1 MRLASVYFGV
11 VGLAVAYR
19 LAAISKDCAT
29 ALTAAILVSSLAFFL
44 YFLRESRPYALLA
57 TLSGLVLWSYW
68 KALSR
73 GGPMP
78 RWRCLALFLTSA
90 LLLYTHYFGAFV
102 LAAVGVYHLFLAR
115 WRANW
120 WLVTLTAAAA
130 VLTFAAWLPIA
141 LPALINTRHDLSNT
155 RFSFLSASYAIAA
168 VFSNGLV
175 FPPLVAGAI
184 VILKRKRLS
193 QSETYITFV
202 AFTAAVLAVAT
213 NEFIPFIVD
222 NRLRYLHILAI
233 PIVCSTAIALK
244 YAVSW
249 RMLRPLIIG
258 LWIAACFIYT
268 ESDAFGVFSG
278 RRVQDVDR
286 PVHLQDFVYESERVP
301 SQNGIILAYYPI
313 ESGAVEKR
321 LRYYRSALSDWDT
334 IVNVWQDKKGAVE
347 ILTDESE
354 LNTLEGIAANSSAL
368 WVIHNPRRTDFEST
382 DVYQSWLT
390 RRYQWCKRLLE
401 KTESVIDV
409 YVKQAIPC
417 DLVTDDAPWRLHYE
431 NGTQLANVEY
441 GLSPNELVVYLW
453 WRDTIDGVYSLS
465 LQLFDAQSNKVG
477 QLDAVIA
484 EDPIDIFS
492 FDISALAS
500 GEYSLQMIVYDFVS
514 KRSQSGI
521 ILDSQQRFERALEIA
536 GFEIG
541 G

>member
-1 MRLASVYFGV
+1 MLRTTKPKTVIKSTTAEMNPVDSKFGLSVAVACFLFVFANGLTSLKSTPIGWDEVNTAFHLFSNGLDKQRTVAETVAGVAKGSPEHGPLYFALLNLWNKIAGSDLFALRLLSVYFGV

-19 LAAISKDCAT
+19 LAAISKDSAT
-29 ALTAAILVSSLAFFL
+29 ALTAAILVFSLAFFL

-57 TLSGLVLWSYW
+57 ALSGLVLWSYW
-68 KALSR
+68 IALGC

-78 RWRCLALFLTSA
+78 RWRYLALFLTSA

-102 LAAVGVYHLFLAR
+102 LAAVGVYRLFLAR

-120 WLVTLTAAAA
+120 WLITLTAAAA

-141 LPALINTRHDLSNT
+141 LPALINPRHDLSST
-155 RFSFLSASYAIAA
+155 RLSFLSASYAIAA

-249 RMLRPLIIG
+249 RMLRPLFIC

-278 RRVQDVDR
+278 RRVQDVDS

-301 SQNGIILAYYPI
+301 SQNGIILAYYPV

-321 LRYYRSALSDWDT
+321 LRYYRSVLSDWET
-334 IVNVWQDKKGAVE
+334 IVNVWHDKEGAVE

-382 DVYQSWLT
+382 DVYQS
-390 RRYQWCKRLLE
+390 
-401 KTESVIDV
+401 
-409 YVKQAIPC
+409 
-417 DLVTDDAPWRLHYE
+417 
-431 NGTQLANVEY
+431 
-441 GLSPNELVVYLW
+441 
-453 WRDTIDGVYSLS
+453 
-465 LQLFDAQSNKVG
+465 
-477 QLDAVIA
+477 
-484 EDPIDIFS
+484 
-492 FDISALAS
+492 
-500 GEYSLQMIVYDFVS
+500 
-514 KRSQSGI
+514 
-521 ILDSQQRFERALEIA
+521 
-536 GFEIG
+536 
-541 G
+541 